1 MHVIYVLLT
10 LRKDK
15 SVSRSEERVQLQ
27 VWMAIA
33 LRLFMR
39 VFSVDKYSYSVR
51 SVCRNWLSWISW
63 GSAAT
68 FQCVADNFASTFFQ
82 ILCTKN
88 RLMFDWSILKNKRRI
103 FFETQCS
110 CELVL
115 LLLGYCKVFVQLHL
129 AFCKL
134 DSLSVAWPVAP
145 KHWRQ
150 AEAVIFAWISSKC
163 ICLFVVQLV

>member
-1 MHVIYVLLT
+1 MLWGTCLVAGVNGHCIATFYTRIFRRQIFLLSKRCLSKLT
-10 LRKDK
+10 
-15 SVSRSEERVQLQ
+15 
-27 VWMAIA
+27 
-33 LRLFMR
+33 FM
-39 VFSVDKYSYSVR
+39 
-51 SVCRNWLSWISW
+51 ISW

-163 ICLFVVQLV
+163 ICLFVVQLVW